1 MLLRACPRTESGW
14 VPDMRNRPDGRWEI
28 RKPLDGR
35 PAGTMG
41 MNALDAGRMRG
52 AMAIDES
59 SRPRV
64 ILLLGSAPDVV
75 RCEAWPK
82 QAFSKI
88 VAINNAWRVRP
99 DWDLLVHAGDFPPD
113 RMPRGEALQQAQIF
127 SAAHYVPAQNTF
139 GGFVYAG
146 GTMSMTAA
154 YWTIHSQKPDVLAFL
169 GCDMIYDQV
178 GNTHFYGIGRADPLR
193 DDPTLR
199 NLEAKSARLLFHA
212 LRRGCL
218 CVNLSDLP
226 RSRLIFPRLAFDE
239 VSDISPAR
247 VAGMKS
253 EVLAGIRFD
262 KAEKAERIEQD
273 LGYFYEDGM
282 YWKHLEEIDET
293 YLADIDRLWISAVW
307 GP

>member
-1 MLLRACPRTESGW
+1 
-14 VPDMRNRPDGRWEI
+14 
-28 RKPLDGR
+28 
-35 PAGTMG
+35 
-41 MNALDAGRMRG
+41 MRG

-212 LRRGCL
+212 L
-218 CVNLSDLP
+218 
-226 RSRLIFPRLAFDE
+226 AFDE

-247 VAGMKS
+247 VAEMKS

-307 GP
+307 GQARHV